1 MVAQPVV
8 ACVSFHLQ
16 RTSSLSTC
24 DHTLEVPHAASVTTE
39 WHGDSK
45 NSFYHVSLMRPLWWP
60 PFRRASSSVGAA
72 AVNCCKRSRHT
83 GSGARLECLRHITR
97 DEAQLQARQPAASSQ
112 GAGPKR
118 QRLEVQAHAAALRGL
133 CKSSKPR
140 LRQSGG
146 TSGGYLQP
154 DSRHLI
160 NLYEHEDQG

>member
-24 DHTLEVPHAASVTTE
+24 IIDRLGGAMASCSKCNRRAAWRFEEQLLSCQPDAT
-39 WHGDSK
+39 
-45 NSFYHVSLMRPLWWP
+45 PWWP
-60 PFRRASSSVGAA
+60 PFLRASSSVGTA

-83 GSGARLECLRHITR
+83 GSGARLECLRHTTR

-118 QRLEVQAHAAALRGL
+118 QRLEVRAHAAALRGL
-133 CKSSKPR
+133 SKSSKPR

-146 TSGGYLQP
+146 TSGG
-154 DSRHLI
+154 
-160 NLYEHEDQG
+160 